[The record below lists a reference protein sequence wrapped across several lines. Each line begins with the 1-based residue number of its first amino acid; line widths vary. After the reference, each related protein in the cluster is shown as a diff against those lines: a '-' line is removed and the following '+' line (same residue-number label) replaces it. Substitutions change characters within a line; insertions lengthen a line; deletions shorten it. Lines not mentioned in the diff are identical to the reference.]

1 MQSIKLTKRI
11 VDGLQ
16 PQEKPYVC
24 YDSELPGFG
33 IRVGSESKVFIVQ
46 KRVGT
51 RVVKRTIGR
60 YGIYAVDQARSEAR
74 TILYELSQGRD
85 PLEEKR
91 LAQMRSNLTFGNLF
105 ELYLAERPL
114 KPRTIEDYRAR
125 LPRLL
130 SDWFSLSANEIN
142 RDMVRRKFDELM
154 AHPTQAAI
162 VIRYAR
168 AVFNFGIEHYRND
181 ETGKSEINQNPIEAV
196 TRGKNKKL
204 PKPRRR
210 QGYLKD
216 TQLPKWFAAV
226 DMIRERHPVV
236 ADFLVVTLL
245 LGARRSETDKLRW
258 ADVNLDEQ
266 WVVFPNP
273 KNKNDHHIPLP
284 RYALEVLKRRRE
296 LEPEDEKFVFPAN
309 SRAGHLTEPRSGMA
323 AITAKTEI
331 AFQMHDLRRTFATA
345 ADALEL
351 HERTI
356 KRLMN
361 HIDDKKNV
369 TLGYIINEV
378 NRLRAPMQAIEDRI
392 RSGVV
397 EVSSA
402 GSPSNP
408 ESIHV

>member
-1 MQSIKLTKRI
+1 MQSIKLTKRV

-16 PQEKPYVC
+16 PQAKPYVR

-46 KRVGT
+46 KRVGA

-60 YGIYAVDQARSEAR
+60 YGIYTVDQARAEAR
-74 TILYELSQGRD
+74 AVLYELSQGRD

-91 LAQMRSNLTFGNLF
+91 LVQMRSKLTFGTLF
-105 ELYLAERPL
+105 ELYLTERPL
-114 KPRTIEDYRAR
+114 KTRTIEDFRAR

-130 SDWFSLSANEIN
+130 SDWFPLSANQIT

-162 VIRYAR
+162 VMRYAR

-181 ETGKSEINQNPIEAV
+181 ETGESEIKQNPIEAV

-204 PKPRRR
+204 PKSRRR
-210 QGYLKD
+210 QGYLKE
-216 TQLPKWFAAV
+216 TQLPRWFAAV
-226 DMIRERHPVV
+226 DMIRQRQPVV

-245 LGARRSETDKLRW
+245 LGARRSETAKLRW
-258 ADVNLDEQ
+258 ADVNLEEQ
-266 WVVFPNP
+266 WVVFPDP

-284 RYALEVLKRRRE
+284 RHVLEVLKRRRE
-296 LEPEDEKFVFPAN
+296 LTSENEKFVFPAN

-323 AITAKTEI
+323 AITAETGI
-331 AFQMHDLRRTFATA
+331 AFQMHDLRRTFATS

-392 RSGVV
+392 RSGVL
-397 EVSSA
+397 EIGA
-402 GSPSNP
+402 GSSDSP
-408 ESIHV
+408 ESIYV

>member
-1 MQSIKLTKRI
+1 MQSMKLTKRS
-11 VDGLQ
+11 VDGLA
-16 PQEKPYVC
+16 PQAKPYVC

-46 KRVGT
+46 KRVGS

-60 YGIYAVDQARSEAR
+60 YGIYAVDQARTEAK

-85 PLEEKR
+85 PLEKKR
-91 LAQMRSNLTFGNLF
+91 IAQMRSNLTFGNLF
-105 ELYLAERPL
+105 ELYLKERPL
-114 KPRTIEDYRAR
+114 KPRTIKDCQAR

-130 SDWFSLSANEIN
+130 SEWFPLPVNEVN
-142 RDMVRRKFDELM
+142 REMVRRKFDELM
-154 AHPTQAAI
+154 THPTQAAI
-162 VIRYAR
+162 VMRYAR

-181 ETGKSEINQNPIEAV
+181 ETGESEIKQNPIEAV

-204 PKPRRR
+204 PKPQRR

-216 TQLPKWFAAV
+216 AQLPKWFAAV
-226 DMIRERHPVV
+226 DRVRERHPVV

-245 LGARRSETDKLRW
+245 LGARRSETEKLRW
-258 ADVNLDEQ
+258 ADVNLEEQ

-273 KNKNDHHIPLP
+273 KNKNNHHIPLP
-284 RYALEVLKRRRE
+284 RYVLEILKRRRE
-296 LEPEDEKFVFPAN
+296 LAPDGEEFVFPAN
-309 SRAGHLTEPRSGMA
+309 SKAGHLTEPRSCMT
-323 AITAKTEI
+323 AITAETGFE
-331 AFQMHDLRRTFATA
+331 FQMHDLRRTFATF

-351 HERTI
+351 QERTI

-397 EVSSA
+397 AVASA
-402 GSPSNP
+402 ALHGNSENS
-408 ESIHV
+408 HV

>member
-1 MQSIKLTKRI
+1 MQSIKLTKRV

-16 PQEKPYVC
+16 PQAKPYVC
-24 YDSELPGFG
+24 YDSELLGFG
-33 IRVGSESKVFIVQ
+33 VRVGSESKVFIIQ
-46 KRVGT
+46 KRVGL

-60 YGIYAVDQARSEAR
+60 YGIYAVDQARAEAK

-91 LAQMRSNLTFGNLF
+91 LVQKRSNLTFGNLF
-105 ELYLAERPL
+105 ELYLTERQL
-114 KPRTIEDYRAR
+114 KPRTIADCRAR

-130 SDWFSLSANEIN
+130 SEWLSLLANEIT

-162 VIRYAR
+162 VMRYAR
-168 AVFNFGIEHYRND
+168 AVFNFGIEHYRDD
-181 ETGKSEINQNPIEAV
+181 ETGESEIKQNPIEAV

-204 PKPRRR
+204 PKSRRR

-245 LGARRSETDKLRW
+245 LGARRSETEKLRW
-258 ADVNLDEQ
+258 ADVNLEEQ
-266 WVVFPNP
+266 WVVFPDP

-284 RYALEVLKRRRE
+284 RHVLEVLKRRRE
-296 LEPEDEKFVFPAN
+296 LALQDEEFVFPAN
-309 SRAGHLTEPRSGMA
+309 SRVGHLTEPRSGMA
-323 AITAKTEI
+323 AITAETQI
-331 AFQMHDLRRTFATA
+331 AFQMHDLRRTFATS
-345 ADALEL
+345 ADALDL

-361 HIDDKKNV
+361 HIDDRKNV

-392 RSGVV
+392 RSGVQ
-397 EVSSA
+397 EIGA
-402 GSPSNP
+402 GSSGSP

>member
-1 MQSIKLTKRI
+1 MQPVKLTKRI

-16 PQEKPYVC
+16 PQAKPYVC

-33 IRVGSESKVFIVQ
+33 VRIGIESKVFIVQ
-46 KRVGT
+46 KRVGA

-60 YGIYAVDQARSEAR
+60 YGIYAVDQARAEAK

-91 LAQMRSNLTFGNLF
+91 REQMRSALTFGNLF
-105 ELYLAERPL
+105 ELYLTERPL
-114 KPRTIEDYRAR
+114 KPRTIEDYQAR

-130 SDWFSLSANEIN
+130 PDWLPLSANEIT

-162 VIRYAR
+162 VMRYAR
-168 AVFNFGIEHYRND
+168 AVFNFGIEHFRND
-181 ETGKSEINQNPIEAV
+181 ETGESEIKQNPIEAV

-226 DMIRERHPVV
+226 DKIRERHGVV

-245 LGARRSETDKLRW
+245 LGARRSETEKLRW
-258 ADVNLDEQ
+258 ADVNFEEQ
-266 WVVFPNP
+266 WVVFHDP
-273 KNKNDHHIPLP
+273 KNKIDHHIPLP
-284 RYALEVLKRRRE
+284 RYALDVLKRRRE
-296 LEPEDEKFVFPAN
+296 MAPENEEFVFPAN
-309 SRAGHLTEPRSGMA
+309 SKAGHLTEPRSGMA
-323 AITAKTEI
+323 AITAETGI

-378 NRLRAPMQAIEDRI
+378 NRLRAPMQSIEDRL
-392 RSGVV
+392 RSGVI
-397 EVSSA
+397 EVGSA
-402 GSPSNP
+402 GSPGNP